1 MDATQVASNI
11 AGGKITALQAMEDAI
26 SKAKKYRELGAIVEI
41 DAENALTLAKKADDT
56 PKDKRGCFHGVPF
69 LGKDLGSSSFN
80 LTTSG
85 GVLAL
90 KNKLEKTKPESELFS
105 RFHKSGLITFGLTA
119 VPEFGLALTS
129 EPPGMQPA
137 QNPWN
142 NAYSPGGSSGG
153 AASAVATGIVP
164 MAHATDAAG
173 SIRIPSACCGLM
185 GLKPSRGTSPGG
197 PEFNNHLAGIAEEF
211 VITRSIRDLKKAFQV
226 INTNTHFDQSSENEK
241 DFSRIGL
248 CASENSSELQH
259 KLIYETA
266 NKLRKLNFQVVEMAS
281 PEKLGA
287 DSQEITRII
296 LTAALAECLD
306 NFEIK
311 DSEISPLTA
320 SIAKEGRAMRAS
332 TFFSATRGIAKIS
345 NNLNEFFGNVDVII
359 SPILSDLP
367 PKLGFFN
374 FNNEDPTSHF
384 TAMEELAPNASL
396 ANVSG
401 FPALAMPFG
410 FENGLP
416 IGLQLMSKIGTD
428 LSLLELGQKLDQMH
442 VISKIS
448 FNRLNI

>member
-1 MDATQVASNI
+1 
-11 AGGKITALQAMEDAI
+11 
-26 SKAKKYRELGAIVEI
+26 
-41 DAENALTLAKKADDT
+41 
-56 PKDKRGCFHGVPF
+56 
-69 LGKDLGSSSFN
+69 
-80 LTTSG
+80 
-85 GVLAL
+85 
-90 KNKLEKTKPESELFS
+90 
-105 RFHKSGLITFGLTA
+105 LITFGLTA

-226 INTNTHFDQSSENEK
+226 INTNTHFDQSSENKK